1 MKSMN
6 DYESKRVGLKERVAR
21 AVGDRLAKMATE
33 PRGCWLLHIYEPE
46 VPAEMI
52 IEMSESQT

>member
-1 MKSMN
+1 MN